1 MNVLFYSKEVQFR
14 TPDYHCS
21 PIAHKEKRAVFGA
34 AITKLVAQLGNLC
47 TDLWLFM
54 IAGGAAI
61 INHANFSRLVLAV
74 WQSTH
79 RKLSYEYQCT
89 GALVLVTHC
98 CY

>member
-47 TDLWLFM
+47 TDLWLFV
-54 IAGGAAI
+54 IVGGAA
-61 INHANFSRLVLAV
+61 N
-74 WQSTH
+74 
-79 RKLSYEYQCT
+79 YPC
-89 GALVLVTHC
+89 
-98 CY
+98 